1 VHSFAPPVSAR
12 LWYLS
17 AVFVLLAAGCWIR
30 GWGLFPVP
38 LEFWADEAW
47 WATLLQT
54 GEYAHF
60 GFRPAGYMWLCR
72 ELLELGSPE
81 LWLRLPSVLAGCAA
95 LVCLYK
101 CAEWSTRS
109 RAAVL
114 FVLLLAIFHPKL
126 VALAKEFKPYSVE
139 VFVFAAL
146 TAWTLY
152 CLRQGRGRSGL
163 ILATLLAIP
172 FCYPVVF
179 LYPGIALALA
189 GERLAILRRLS
200 PRQWVYGALVV
211 LPLVVLFHFQ
221 LFERLGA
228 GPNRLL
234 WGDKYD
240 VFPLDTGLLSG
251 VTWYVG
257 KSWSLVTLPG
267 ALDAMPHAV
276 LPLFGVAYVAG
287 IGILVAARR
296 WRELGLLATPLVAV
310 TAANLLGYWP
320 YGAFRANLFL
330 IPGILLVIAQSVDW
344 LATRE
349 RFRWVAYGAIACVLA
364 VAVASGSGPYRT
376 KRSVHW
382 AASPQLTDVL
392 ADIDRRRRESSEDW
406 SDLILADWHSW
417 RPILFYLPRKPEL
430 REVRLVPGPVADLA
444 TLELR
449 LNAEV
454 GDAVRESRAT
464 RIWLVVTRLDAH
476 AAILESA
483 TVARHAHYCREF
495 SPDDRNYHPVL
506 VELRVAAPNDLLA
519 RAAQRYHPRPRAV
532 ARTESTG
539 VCERTIAAK

>member
-1 VHSFAPPVSAR
+1 
-12 LWYLS
+12 
-17 AVFVLLAAGCWIR
+17 
-30 GWGLFPVP
+30 
-38 LEFWADEAW
+38 
-47 WATLLQT
+47 
-54 GEYAHF
+54 
-60 GFRPAGYMWLCR
+60 
-72 ELLELGSPE
+72 
-81 LWLRLPSVLAGCAA
+81 
-95 LVCLYK
+95 
-101 CAEWSTRS
+101 
-109 RAAVL
+109 
-114 FVLLLAIFHPKL
+114 
-126 VALAKEFKPYSVE
+126 
-139 VFVFAAL
+139 
-146 TAWTLY
+146 
-152 CLRQGRGRSGL
+152 
-163 ILATLLAIP
+163 
-172 FCYPVVF
+172 
-179 LYPGIALALA
+179 
-189 GERLAILRRLS
+189 
-200 PRQWVYGALVV
+200 
-211 LPLVVLFHFQ
+211 
-221 LFERLGA
+221 
-228 GPNRLL
+228 
-234 WGDKYD
+234 
-240 VFPLDTGLLSG
+240 
-251 VTWYVG
+251 
-257 KSWSLVTLPG
+257 
-267 ALDAMPHAV
+267 
-276 LPLFGVAYVAG
+276 
-287 IGILVAARR
+287 
-296 WRELGLLATPLVAV
+296 
-310 TAANLLGYWP
+310 
-320 YGAFRANLFL
+320 
-330 IPGILLVIAQSVDW
+330 
-344 LATRE
+344 
-349 RFRWVAYGAIACVLA
+349 VAYGAIACVLA